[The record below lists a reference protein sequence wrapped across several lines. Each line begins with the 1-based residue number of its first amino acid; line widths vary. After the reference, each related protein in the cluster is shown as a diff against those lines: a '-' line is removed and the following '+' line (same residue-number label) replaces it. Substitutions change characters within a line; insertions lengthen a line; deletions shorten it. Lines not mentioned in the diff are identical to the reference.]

1 MWGGE
6 RGGEWYWRRL
16 GVGRLEI
23 GEEERGEGFGVLVCR
38 VGYLV
43 VFIIYAG
50 V

>member
-1 MWGGE
+1 MVWEIGD
-6 RGGEWYWRRL
+6 RGG
-16 GVGRLEI
+16 GG
-23 GEEERGEGFGVLVCR
+23 GEGFGVLVCR